1 MKQTHLSKHFPS
13 EPAMLFRWVARLTD
27 GFGAP
32 GLDMEL
38 GLIAMPSLE
47 VSPTLQIFAVIG
59 DDSKKLVIFEM

>member
-1 MKQTHLSKHFPS
+1 MNLCKKNTPIQAFP
-13 EPAMLFRWVARLTD
+13 FRTSHVFCWVARLTD

-47 VSPTLQIFAVIG
+47 VSPTLQIFAGIG
-59 DDSKKLVIFEM
+59 DDSKN